1 MDDGRLIKTMTH
13 NRGKTGDTDKEAIV
27 RHCRL
32 MRDCGCSVS
41 EAVLWLTND
50 WQSWRSINDYSTVH
64 TGHQFDGNVAVHV

>member
-32 MRDCGCSVS
+32 MRDWGCSVS

-50 WQSWRSINDYSTVH
+50 
-64 TGHQFDGNVAVHV
+64 